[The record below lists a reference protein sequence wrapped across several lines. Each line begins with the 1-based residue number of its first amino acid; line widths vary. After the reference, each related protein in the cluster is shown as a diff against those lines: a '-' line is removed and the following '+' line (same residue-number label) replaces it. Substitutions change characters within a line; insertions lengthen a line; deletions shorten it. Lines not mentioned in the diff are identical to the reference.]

1 MAFGKDPGI
10 ATEKAK
16 KVKLFVHDIH
26 GVLTPN
32 IVYCDQKGER
42 RHEFWHMDGFGDLS
56 LNMNGVTP
64 IYLDSTS
71 IDNEGFYRAK
81 ELKLD
86 KHYFKTTPEYKE
98 AKLEEIEQSYGVTDQ
113 EVAYV
118 GCEITDLRI
127 MKRVGF
133 SVATSDAVDEVKEIA
148 HYVTQAPG
156 GRGAIRELCE
166 FILRAKGLW
175 DGWVEK
181 VVKMGYK

>member
-1 MAFGKDPGI
+1 MSF
-10 ATEKAK
+10 EKNLGEASERAK
-16 KVKLFVHDIH
+16 KIKLFVHDIH

-32 IVYCDQKGER
+32 VVYCDQEGNR

-64 IYLDSTS
+64 IYLDTTS
-71 IDNEGFYRAK
+71 IDDEGLYRAK

-86 KHYFKTTPEYKE
+86 KHYYRSTPEEKI
-98 AKLEEIEQSYGVTDQ
+98 AKLAEIMDSHGVSPE

-118 GCEITDLRI
+118 GCEITDLKI
-127 MKRVGF
+127 MQKAGF
-133 SVATSDAVDEVKEIA
+133 AAATADAVDEVKEAA

-166 FILRAKGLW
+166 FILKAKGLW
-175 DGWVEK
+175 DGWVQK